1 MARIVVSIHWAWMA
15 STTDSLA
22 MSLFALS
29 YGRKKRGGANA
40 EGPKKSRQMSEEG
53 AAEVGLGKLL
63 SQA

>member
-1 MARIVVSIHWAWMA
+1 MHCAWMA

-40 EGPKKSRQMSEEG
+40 ERPQKSRQMSEEG
-53 AAEVGLGKLL
+53 AAEVGLGNLFC
-63 SQA
+63 